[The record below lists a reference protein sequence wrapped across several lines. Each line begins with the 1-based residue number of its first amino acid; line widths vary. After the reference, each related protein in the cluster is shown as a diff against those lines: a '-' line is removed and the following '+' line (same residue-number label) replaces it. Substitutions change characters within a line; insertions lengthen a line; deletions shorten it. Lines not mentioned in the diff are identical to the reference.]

1 MTDILNKVFEAPR
14 VFFEDGLTRLMSALK
29 LHDLEA
35 NVARNIIYP
44 EPIQKIAKQMD
55 RAGLT
60 SRALL
65 REYNLRYPER
75 KLPDPYDDY

>member
-1 MTDILNKVFEAPR
+1 MTDFLNKIFEAPR
-14 VFFEDGLTRLMSALK
+14 VIFEDGLTRVMSALK

-35 NVARNIIYP
+35 TVARNIVYP
-44 EPIQKIAKQMD
+44 VPVQKFAKQMD

-75 KLPDPYDDY
+75 RLPDPYDD